1 MNIHAFAVQCPG
13 AALHPFDYELRELGP
28 HEIDIKV
35 SHCGV
40 YHSDVHLIDN
50 DWNISH
56 YPLVPGH
63 EIIGAVGAT
72 GVEVKS
78 LSIGQR
84 VGIGGLGH
92 ISLQLAHALDCE
104 VTAFSTN
111 HEKGEDSFAFGADHF
126 VNSGNEKEMQ
136 ETEAP

>member
-28 HEIDIKV
+28 YETDIKV

-40 YHSDVHLIDN
+40 CHSDVHLIDN

-72 GVEVKS
+72 RVEVKS
-78 LSIGQR
+78 PSVGQQ
-84 VGIGGLGH
+84 VGVGW
-92 ISLQLAHALDCE
+92 Q
-104 VTAFSTN
+104 
-111 HEKGEDSFAFGADHF
+111 
-126 VNSGNEKEMQ
+126 
-136 ETEAP
+136 